1 MYDAIKER
9 DIKLAAIFV
18 TLTVFVTRFN
28 ISAGVLMN
36 GFLLLL
42 SACLLCFSTKRIF
55 PLTTEIKIYLK
66 VFLVFFF
73 EYHSVHL
80 VFRPDI

>member
-42 SACLLCFSTKRIF
+42 SACLLCFSTKPF
-55 PLTTEIKIYLK
+55 
-66 VFLVFFF
+66 
-73 EYHSVHL
+73 
-80 VFRPDI
+80 